1 MTDSMSR
8 RERFAHLIPSTLGSR
23 LAVSILLAN
32 LVVITITVLVLVL
45 MSNFSISTVQQ
56 IAFLSIV
63 LTVAGL
69 TGLVAGVTLAR
80 TIGRPLTE
88 FSAYMSSE
96 ANAALD
102 GREPGPLPRDPM
114 LPIEHVRLLDVF
126 EQLLHRLTVRNAE
139 LIEATERA
147 ESANH
152 SLTIA
157 FSDSLEGKLLVRNDV
172 VALMNPAAGALFA
185 ISPTQAEGRPPQEVF
200 AHSSARDDEGRRL
213 TFAQIVELSRS
224 SAIRVRYEVRNR
236 TARWIEVRSVVHAEA
251 ATTLLTMR
259 DVTDELRVAQLRDEI
274 LSLVSHDLKS
284 PLTVIS
290 GYLDLLER
298 DLPPDT
304 RAKALSSARQA
315 SERMDELLNDLL
327 SATRAE
333 KLLSPTEFAPVSLS
347 LLAEETVSSFEHI
360 TTHVISVDAKGTGTV
375 LGDERRLR
383 QVLVNLL
390 TNAMKYS
397 DEGTE
402 ISVTVRQLYGRVLLT
417 VDDSGPGIPVEHRDA
432 VFERFER
439 LKDENG
445 TEHPGFG
452 LGLYIVRAI
461 VESHGGS
468 VQIEETDS
476 GTGARFVVAL
486 PAAAV

>member
-1 MTDSMSR
+1 M
-8 RERFAHLIPSTLGSR
+8 
-23 LAVSILLAN
+23 
-32 LVVITITVLVLVL
+32 
-45 MSNFSISTVQQ
+45 
-56 IAFLSIV
+56 
-63 LTVAGL
+63 
-69 TGLVAGVTLAR
+69 
-80 TIGRPLTE
+80 
-88 FSAYMSSE
+88 
-96 ANAALD
+96 
-102 GREPGPLPRDPM
+102 
-114 LPIEHVRLLDVF
+114 
-126 EQLLHRLTVRNAE
+126 
-139 LIEATERA
+139 
-147 ESANH
+147 
-152 SLTIA
+152 
-157 FSDSLEGKLLVRNDV
+157 
-172 VALMNPAAGALFA
+172 
-185 ISPTQAEGRPPQEVF
+185 
-200 AHSSARDDEGRRL
+200 
-213 TFAQIVELSRS
+213 
-224 SAIRVRYEVRNR
+224 RYEVRNR
-236 TARWIEVRSVVHAEA
+236 TARWIEVRSVIHEEA

-315 SERMDELLNDLL
+315 SERMNELLTDLL

-360 TTHVISVDAKGTGTV
+360 TTHIVSVDVKGTGTV

-402 ISVTVRQLYGRVLLT
+402 ISVTVRPLHGRVLVT
-417 VDDSGPGIPVEHRDA
+417 VEDNGPGIPAEHRDA

-468 VQIEETDS
+468 VRIEEAEK
-476 GTGARFVVAL
+476 GTGACFLVAL